1 MRASRTCDLGAAIAA
16 AVQRARPVLE
26 RHLVLVVV
34 PENIAV
40 VADEAALTR
49 VLEDLLGDAA
59 KHAPPDTTVRVITE
73 RIRSAIVVSVEGGRR
88 FCVSLR
94 SVPVAPMRR
103 PVPAGFLH
111 SAS

>member
-1 MRASRTCDLGAAIAA
+1 M
-16 AVQRARPVLE
+16 
-26 RHLVLVVV
+26 LVVV

-40 VADEAALTR
+40 VANEAALTR
-49 VLEDLLGDAA
+49 VLENLLGEAA

-73 RIRSAIVVSVEGGRR
+73 HIRSGIVVSVEGGRR